1 MKTFNYLSGLV
12 MLILM
17 CSALIIMT
25 CSFHFMIVYTYV
37 LKWYIKAIKKKMTSY
52 LYHSNDSFAQNIK
65 ISRNVMAVLSKRIE
79 QLVPINRYA
88 QRVASFSSSHYS
100 MAKTIYNRYSV
111 KNVKNCKEYV
121 CQS

>member
-17 CSALIIMT
+17 CSALIFMT

-52 LYHSNDSFAQNIK
+52 L
-65 ISRNVMAVLSKRIE
+65 
-79 QLVPINRYA
+79 
-88 QRVASFSSSHYS
+88 
-100 MAKTIYNRYSV
+100 
-111 KNVKNCKEYV
+111 
-121 CQS
+121 